1 MDAVGRGFYNDGASC
16 DDQVVVGVDA
26 VFIGSR
32 YGKGTASAYGQ
43 IVVGENGASGIV
55 RKGLFRVCL
64 AAYHDVFCPF
74 RQGKEDLVGLIDADG
89 RIVRAGQENA
99 GKKDPYLGIIVGV
112 HDKAPAFQLPCHDIA
127 AGGGD
132 DHVRALY
139 IGSAS
144 FYGGGAAFQSDM
156 NSAFCV
162 PAAVQVVLRKP
173 DGAFVPVGILVSDH
187 LYAQGFPVHEE
198 DCQKHRAY
206 QDRQTDP
213 VKVPV

>member
-32 YGKGTASAYGQ
+32 YGKGTASVNSQ

-55 RKGLFRVCL
+55 RKGLFRVCF
-64 AAYHDVFCPF
+64 AACHDVFRPF
-74 RQGKEDLVGLIDADG
+74 RQGKEDLVGLVDADG
-89 RIVRAGQENA
+89 RVAPAGQGNA

-112 HDKAPAFQLPCHDIA
+112 HDKAPVRQLPCHDIA

-144 FYGGGAAFQSDM
+144 FYGGGAAFQSDP

-162 PAAVQVVLRKP
+162 PAAVQVILRKP

-206 QDRQTDP
+206 QNRQTDP